1 MRINIA
7 LTSLALLMVSLLPA
21 PGVAHA
27 GAPAQLRLLVVNQ
40 QNAALPHAT
49 VTVYTLDGK
58 PGVTVTTDDKGVA
71 LFPSVSTG
79 MAQIVA
85 RSSGFSAYIDK
96 TTVHAGVNTQTL
108 MLRVA
113 TPRES

>member
-1 MRINIA
+1 MRIHMA
-7 LTSLALLMVSLLPA
+7 LTSLALLMASLLQG
-21 PGVAHA
+21 PGIAHA
-27 GAPAQLRLLVVNQ
+27 AAPAQLRLLVVNQ

-49 VTVYTLDGK
+49 VTVYTLDGQ
-58 PGVTVTTDDKGVA
+58 PGVTLTTDDNGVV

-96 TTVHAGVNTQTL
+96 TTVHTGVNTQTV
-108 MLRVA
+108 MLRLA
-113 TPRES
+113 RES